1 MEEIVEIT
9 AYLLRKVVR
18 LINDKNELIKENAR
32 LARQIEEMRPYVKAE
47 ADASATVAKNKK

>member
-32 LARQIEEMRPYVKAE
+32 LARQIEEMRPYVKAD
-47 ADASATVAKNKK
+47 ADATATVAKNKK

>member
-1 MEEIVEIT
+1 MEEIVENT

-18 LINDKNELIKENAR
+18 LINDKNELIKENSR
-32 LARQIEEMRPYVKAE
+32 IARQIEAMRPYVKAE